1 VDLDLRGKRA
11 LVTGASGGI
20 GQAVVRE
27 LAAEGAEV
35 VAHYHRNEAAARAL
49 GGLALG
55 ADLRDEA
62 EVDALFDRAGPLD
75 LCVANAGVWPSE
87 AVPVAELPLDR
98 WRSTID
104 GNLTATFL
112 TARGFARGI
121 RAHSP
126 AALVLIGSTAG
137 RFGEAGHADYAAA
150 KAAIG
155 QGLLLSLKNELAPA
169 RVNVVAPGWTVSPM
183 TEASLTDELVAEVTA
198 TMALDKVARTE
209 DIARAVAFLLSD
221 RAAGHVT
228 GEVVTVAGGMEGRLL
243 RSSAP

>member
-1 VDLDLRGKRA
+1 VDLGLAGKRA

-20 GQAVVRE
+20 GQAVARE
-27 LAAEGAEV
+27 LVAEGVDV
-35 VAHYHRNEAAARAL
+35 VAHYHRNRAAAEAL

-62 EVDALFDRAGPLD
+62 QVEELFDRAGPLD

-87 AVPVAELPLDR
+87 DVPVAELPLDR
-98 WRSTID
+98 WRDTID

-112 TARGFARGI
+112 TARGFARGL
-121 RAHSP
+121 RGGP
-126 AALVLIGSTAG
+126 GALVLVGSTAG

-155 QGLLLSLKNELAPA
+155 QGLLLSLKNEIAPA

-183 TEASLTDELVAEVTA
+183 TEASLTDAVVDHVTA
-198 TMALDKVARTE
+198 TMPLKKVARAE
-209 DIARAVAFLLSD
+209 DVARAVVHLLSD

-243 RSSAP
+243 RADA